1 MRFILACIL
10 VLAIPAGV
18 SAQQADQGD
27 PSDAAP
33 VQLEQ
38 TVTSED
44 AAPGPVAPAA
54 STDSERSVESADA
67 PAENAAVLQDP
78 GSRQWWWIVGAV
90 VVGALIVALVL

>member
-1 MRFILACIL
+1 MRFILASIL

-18 SAQQADQGD
+18 AAQQSDLA
-27 PSDAAP
+27 DAAP

-38 TVTSED
+38 SVTSQD
-44 AAPGPVAPAA
+44 AASGPVAPTAA
-54 STDSERSVESADA
+54 TDSERAVESADA
-67 PAENAAVLQDP
+67 PAENAALQDP